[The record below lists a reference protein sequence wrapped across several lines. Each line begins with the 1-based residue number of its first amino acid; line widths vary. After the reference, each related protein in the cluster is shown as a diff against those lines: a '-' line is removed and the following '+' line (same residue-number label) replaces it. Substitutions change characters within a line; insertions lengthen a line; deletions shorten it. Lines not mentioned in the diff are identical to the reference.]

1 MHIVVAGAS
10 GRTGRIVVE
19 HALASGHRV
28 TAVVRAGSDAT
39 FEPGV
44 EVLRAD
50 VLSGAG
56 LDVPRD
62 ADVVVSALGM
72 RPGDEQPVSAPG
84 TTSLITAMRHAGL
97 SRIVVVSAVPA
108 FTKGDGEPWW
118 FRIVRTLVR
127 RAMPAVYT
135 DIAAM
140 EGVVRS
146 SGLRWTIIRP
156 GYLVDGAPTDYRLLP
171 DRNATTPTHR
181 SDLAHALL
189 ALAEDDAAVGHGY
202 GLRRSRAGRAEVAA

>member
-10 GRTGRIVVE
+10 GRTGRLVVE
-19 HALASGHRV
+19 RALTSGHRV
-28 TAVVRAGSDAT
+28 TAIVRAGSEAAVG
-39 FEPGV
+39 PGA
-44 EVLRAD
+44 EILRAD

-56 LDVPRD
+56 LDLPGD
-62 ADVVVSALGM
+62 ADAVVSALGM

-84 TTSLITAMRHAGL
+84 TTSLIAAMRRAGL

-108 FTKGDGEPWW
+108 FTTGGGEPWW

-140 EGVVRS
+140 ENVLRS
-146 SGLRWTIIRP
+146 SGLRWTILRP
-156 GYLVDGAPTDYRLLP
+156 GYLTDGAPTDYRLLP
-171 DRNATTPTHR
+171 DRNATTPAHR

-202 GLRRSRAGRAEVAA
+202 GLRRGRAGRAEAAA